1 MAEMKIGFA
10 TFNPGSGNGDQAVN
24 VSGEKYKGR
33 VLRTVTAKFST
44 DDGSVTKNVIVN
56 QRPVTEFVEIDST
69 ASIDKTG
76 GTITINGK
84 SNSTKLTFSLKAD
97 KTHPL
102 TVKLPAQYTAA
113 GGQVNN
119 GAVIDSDPG
128 ATGAFNFSITLSDIP
143 ANSTVDSLITTLT
156 VTAAGGQKANTVITQ
171 TSGDPTLEVDTETIN
186 LDANGTQQTIN
197 VTSNT
202 AWSISQVVSR
212 MLKSIKK

>member
-24 VSGEKYKGR
+24 VSGEEYKGR

-56 QRPVTEFVEIDST
+56 QQPVTEFVEIDST

-97 KTHPL
+97 ETHPL

-113 GGQVNN
+113 GGQVDN

-128 ATGAFNFSITLSDIP
+128 ATGAFNFSITLSNTP

-156 VTAAGGQKANTVITQ
+156 VKAAGGQKANTVITQ

-186 LDANGTQQTIN
+186 LDVNGTQQTIN

>member
-24 VSGEKYKGR
+24 VSGEEYKGR

-44 DDGSVTKNVIVN
+44 NDGSVTKNVVVN
-56 QRPVTEFVEIDST
+56 QQPVTEFVKIDST

-76 GTITINGK
+76 GTITINGT

-102 TVKLPAQYTAA
+102 TVELPKQYTAA
-113 GGQVNN
+113 GGQVDN

-128 ATGAFNFSITLSDIP
+128 ATGAFNFSITLSNIP

-171 TSGDPTLEVDTETIN
+171 ASGDPTLKVDTGTIN

-202 AWSISQVVSR
+202 AWSISQVASR
-212 MLKSIKK
+212 MLKSIEK

>member
-24 VSGEKYKGR
+24 VSGEEYKGR

-56 QRPVTEFVEIDST
+56 QQPVTEFVEIDST

-97 KTHPL
+97 ETHPL

-113 GGQVNN
+113 GGQVDN

-171 TSGDPTLEVDTETIN
+171 TSGDLTLEVDTETIN